1 EGGRAPTGVPGGGA
15 AEETGPSRQRIHVD
29 WTLCRGHGLCA
40 DILPEVFQLGADG
53 FPTVAQA
60 PVPRYAEAKALRAV
74 RRCPALALR
83 VEEDTRAESSA
94 RGNLPVLSQGRGRRA
109 LGR

>member
-1 EGGRAPTGVPGGGA
+1 M
-15 AEETGPSRQRIHVD
+15 
-29 WTLCRGHGLCA
+29 
-40 DILPEVFQLGADG
+40 FQLGADG

-60 PVPRYAEAKALRAV
+60 QVPRYAEAKALRAV

-83 VEEDTRAESSA
+83 IEDTGPQAKAPSR
-94 RGNLPVLSQGRGRRA
+94 NLPVLSQGRGRRA

>member
-1 EGGRAPTGVPGGGA
+1 MGPTGIPGG
-15 AEETGPSRQRIHVD
+15 AESEENGPSRQKIYVD

-60 PVPRYAEAKALRAV
+60 KVPRYAEAKALRAV

-83 VEEDTRAESSA
+83 LEEDTRAQESS
-94 RGNLPVLSQGRGRRA
+94 RNLPVLSQGRGRRA